1 MWAFLTIDLFDNL
14 VLDSGPNS
22 DSKYITRQA
31 INPGIEPVKSF
42 PISVGMEIA
51 MAKSDEIEQ
60 STPSVLDKRLE
71 NLKKMFPEF
80 FTEGKLDVP
89 KLRELLDEDVAE
101 EIERYRFTWA
111 GKSDAIQLLQTPTR
125 AMLTPCREESIDFDT
140 TRNIF
145 IEGDNLEVL
154 KLLYKPYFGKVKA
167 IYIDPPYNTGGDFVY
182 SDNYADPLRSYL
194 QLTGQKNED
203 GNSIT
208 NKIDKSGRY
217 HSGWLSMM
225 YPRLF
230 LARQLLRDDG
240 IIFVSI
246 DDHEIHNLRMLM
258 NEIFGE
264 ENILQ
269 QVVWQRHG
277 GGGNNSKHF
286 ALDHE
291 YILAYAKN
299 KESLEL
305 LRLSLTKEQKAEYKL
320 IDKWHSSLGPYKTRT
335 LSSMRPSSPR
345 PNLQYEIEL
354 PDGSKIFDQWK
365 WQESRFLEAK
375 EEEKIVFRKDSK
387 GKWHV
392 EYKKYLNESNRV
404 PRSLLTNEERN
415 SDGKKQLSDL
425 LGKSDI
431 LDNPKPVGLIMHL
444 LRFSTDPDS
453 LVVDFFAG
461 SCTTAQAVLELNRED
476 EGNRRFIMVQLPQP
490 TPEKSI
496 AQNAGYKTISD
507 IGKKR
512 IQKLLAKMRTDNLF
526 CESEDLGIKVFKL
539 TESNYRSW
547 NGVDE
552 DTHESYTE
560 QLRFFSESPLVEG
573 WLPEN
578 VIYEVALKEG
588 YQLDSPIEQVKELE
602 HNTIFRIVSTDQ
614 KQAFYICLDEE
625 IFQDDI
631 DTLGLTSDNLFVCR
645 DQALN
650 DTQAA
655 NLALQ
660 CRLKSI

>member
-1 MWAFLTIDLFDNL
+1 MTK
-14 VLDSGPNS
+14 LD
-22 DSKYITRQA
+22 KVQQ
-31 INPGIEPVKSF
+31 F
-42 PISVGMEIA
+42 
-51 MAKSDEIEQ
+51 
-60 STPSVLDKRLE
+60 TPSPLDERLE

-89 KLRELLDEDVAE
+89 KLQELLGEGIE
-101 EIERYRFTWA
+101 EETGRYRFTWA
-111 GKSDAIQLLQTPTR
+111 GKRDAIQLLQASTR
-125 AMLTPCREESIDFDT
+125 ATLVPCQEESIDFDT
-140 TRNIF
+140 TSNIF

-154 KLLYKPYFGKVKA
+154 NLLYKPYFGAVKA

-194 QLTGQKNED
+194 QLTGQKNEE

-246 DDHEIHNLRMLM
+246 DDHEIYNLRMLM

-264 ENILQ
+264 ENMLQ
-269 QVVWQRHG
+269 QIVWQRHG
-277 GGGNNSKHF
+277 GGGNNSKYF

-299 KESLEL
+299 KESLGL
-305 LRLSLTKEQKAEYKL
+305 LRLSLTEEQRAEYRL
-320 IDKWHSSLGPYKTRT
+320 VDKWHSELGPYKTRT
-335 LSSMRPSSPR
+335 LLSMRPASPR

-354 PDGSKIFDQWK
+354 PNGTKVFNQWK

-375 EEEKIVFRKDSK
+375 EQDKIVFREDSN

-392 EYKKYLNESNRV
+392 EYKKYLNSSVRV
-404 PRSLLTNEERN
+404 PRSLLTDQERN
-415 SDGKKQLSDL
+415 SDGKKQL
-425 LGKSDI
+425 GEI
-431 LDNPKPVGLIMHL
+431 LDASDVLNNPKPVGLIKHF

-461 SCTTAQAVLELNRED
+461 SCTTAHAVMELNRED
-476 EGNRRFIMVQLPQP
+476 GGNRRFIMVQLPEP

-496 AQNAGYKTISD
+496 ARKAGYETIAD
-507 IGKKR
+507 IGKTR
-512 IQKLLAKMRTDNLF
+512 IQRLLAKMRANDLF
-526 CESEDLGIKVFKL
+526 RESEDLGVKVFKL
-539 TESNYRSW
+539 MESNYRLW
-547 NGVDE
+547 NGVE
-552 DTHESYTE
+552 KDTHESYVE
-560 QLRFFSESPLVEG
+560 QLQFFSGSPLVED
-573 WLPEN
+573 WIPEN

-588 YQLDSPIEQVKELE
+588 YQLDSPINTVKGVER
-602 HNTIFRIVSTDQ
+602 NTIFRIVSADQ
-614 KQAFYICLDEE
+614 KQAFFICLDEE
-625 IFQDDI
+625 LCQDDI
-631 DTLGLTSDNLFVCR
+631 DTLGLTNDDLFVCL
-645 DQALN
+645 DQSLD

-660 CRLKSI
+660 CRLKTI